1 MVIHLLPKGA
11 RWFASLTYISQVVI
25 IHLLPKGA
33 RWFAS
38 LTYISQVVIHLLP
51 KGARWFASPL
61 SGWTLVF
68 LSFNFVAKLALPTL
82 PLEFSNKR
90 YM

>member
-1 MVIHLLPKGA
+1 ML
-11 RWFASLTYISQVVI
+11 YISYLKEPGGL
-25 IHLLPKGA
+25 HLLPKGA